1 MPRKAK
7 TPPTVAEM
15 SKVINQFV
23 YDLKPEEEE
32 TKPPPT
38 DDELKARKAKLKAQ
52 KAAETRALNK
62 KFDEELERLNN
73 PQAWKWGDRLNL
85 STAVDVPPDEVKI
98 VLSRIKK

>member
-1 MPRKAK
+1 MPRKIK

-23 YDLKPEEEE
+23 YDLKPEEE
-32 TKPPPT
+32 TPVLPT
-38 DDELKARKAKLKAQ
+38 DDEIKARKAQ

-73 PQAWKWGDRLNL
+73 PQAWKWGDRLDL

>member
-1 MPRKAK
+1 MPRKTR

-32 TKPPPT
+32 TKVTPT
-38 DDELKARKAKLKAQ
+38 DDEIKAAARKA

-62 KFDEELERLNN
+62 KFKEEAERLKN
-73 PQAWKWGDRLNL
+73 PKAWEWGDRLDL
-85 STAVDVPPDEVKI
+85 STAVEVPSDEVKI
-98 VLSRIKK
+98 TLSRIKKLE